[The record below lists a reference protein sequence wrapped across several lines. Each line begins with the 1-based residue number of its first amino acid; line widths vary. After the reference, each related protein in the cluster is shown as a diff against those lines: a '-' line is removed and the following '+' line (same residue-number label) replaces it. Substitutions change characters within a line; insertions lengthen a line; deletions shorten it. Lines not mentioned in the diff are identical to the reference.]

1 MHSLKLTNHQFTT
14 DGSRLTCDNHTRV
27 IDYIAD
33 LTPEDIH
40 TLATFTHAHMPW
52 MDTNYTQS
60 QLNEVRDSIH
70 PIFEGI
76 NEQQRNEALNAQKYK
91 TIHTALGQEIETY
104 IDLPNT
110 PKTNPEIPNREYTPE
125 FLHNVA
131 TIYHASAPYLWDYDL
146 SAAIDGFYNTYSY
159 PKSAYASRN
168 KKELLTQCFGAY
180 LSSFPD
186 MPPYMLTS
194 LIAAFP
200 NKTTP
205 IDHIA
210 EIAHH
215 YLALDADFRNS
226 IEYLPF
232 AMNTPQ
238 IQLTPKRLI
247 HWFKENNAEDVTTVI
262 AQLVETFDMPYVETV
277 SSKGSFK
284 NVQAHCDRML
294 NLGLER
300 MGEEIPERYQSIL
313 ETAQGKTATFS
324 RKPDANFDKYA
335 IYMVRSALEL
345 SDLGH
350 NLEVCLDRP
359 MYARR
364 LEEKVASF
372 FVIEAD
378 NRQYVARIENNEI
391 RELRG
396 WKNHTPQDETVRK
409 AAEMCVKE
417 LVGA

>member
-76 NEQQRNEALNAQKYK
+76 NEQQRNEALNAQKHK

-110 PKTNPEIPNREYTPE
+110 PKINPEIPNREYTPE

-146 SAAIDGFYNTYSY
+146 SAATDGFYNAHTY
-159 PKSAYASRN
+159 PKTAYPARN
-168 KKELLTQCFGAY
+168 KKEFITQCFGSH

-186 MPPYMLTS
+186 MPPFMFGS
-194 LIAAFP
+194 LVAAFP
-200 NKTTP
+200 DKTTP
-205 IDHIA
+205 IEHIA
-210 EIAHH
+210 EIAYH
-215 YLALDADFRNS
+215 YLTLDADFRNS

-232 AMNTPQ
+232 AMSTPQ
-238 IQLTPKRLI
+238 IHLTPKRLI
-247 HWFKENNAEDVTTVI
+247 HWFKENNADDVATVI

-277 SSKGSFK
+277 SAKGSFK

-364 LEEKVASF
+364 LEEKAASF

-378 NRQYVARIENNEI
+378 NRQYVARVENNEV

-409 AAEMCVKE
+409 AAEMCAKE
-417 LVGA
+417 LIGA